1 MCLLAIFVSNKFVNF
16 LNGSPSNLLLLLLL
30 MELNFLLVATY
41 TVNPHYLFYLTIKFH
56 HQLSVKISTQVC
68 YQKKVIF
75 FSFSGYICFI
85 PSFLLIYI
93 CLSLFS
99 FLIFTIILAIFFRRS
114 VYEAGYYY
122 FYSHM
127 SLSAAVK
134 FQKYSPIFS
143 SLLLALNSAKS
154 FSLFLFFKFQRSMS
168 TIDSMV
174 LI

>member
-1 MCLLAIFVSNKFVNF
+1 
-16 LNGSPSNLLLLLLL
+16 

-75 FSFSGYICFI
+75 FSLSGYICFI

-99 FLIFTIILAIFFRRS
+99 FSIFTIILAIFFRRS

-127 SLSAAVK
+127 SLCCGKISK
-134 FQKYSPIFS
+134 IFS
-143 SLLLALNSAKS
+143 DFFLSSLGTK
-154 FSLFLFFKFQRSMS
+154 FCKKFFVISLF
-168 TIDSMV
+168 
-174 LI
+174 